1 MTQNAPRVH
10 GPRNVQ
16 KCSKIPNLR
25 NNSVFNQ
32 KTHILV
38 GTTYDMENMRSTREE
53 IQTFGIPLNK
63 VWIILRMKM
72 NVMTMKMKKLG

>member
-1 MTQNAPRVH
+1 MFLT
-10 GPRNVQ
+10 
-16 KCSKIPNLR
+16 K
-25 NNSVFNQ
+25 

-63 VWIILRMKM
+63 VWIILRMEM
-72 NVMTMKMKKLG
+72 NVMRMKMKK